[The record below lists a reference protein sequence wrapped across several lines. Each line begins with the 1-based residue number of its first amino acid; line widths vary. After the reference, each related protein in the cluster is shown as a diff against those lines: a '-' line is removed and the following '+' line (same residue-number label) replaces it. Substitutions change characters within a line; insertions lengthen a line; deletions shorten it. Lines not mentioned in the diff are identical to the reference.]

1 MDILVRFK
9 ELHFCTDIDKLS
21 KLFPGAGCSAAPASE
36 CMRTALLTVGAGTPF
51 NKREGSLGC
60 SGGTL
65 QWISEIIS
73 SFEGK
78 ELRCSRCAI
87 GAGLTACS
95 GRDQEPC

>member
-1 MDILVRFK
+1 MYRYTV
-9 ELHFCTDIDKLS
+9 DKLS

-36 CMRTALLTVGAGTPF
+36 CMRTALLTVAAGAPF
-51 NKREGSLGC
+51 NER
-60 SGGTL
+60 GGWAGGNL
-65 QWISEIIS
+65 QWVSEIIS

-87 GAGLTACS
+87 RAGLAACG